1 MCYHNGDA
9 DGMFYS
15 EEHVVEQMVACVQRP
30 V

>member
-15 EEHVVEQMVACVQRP
+15 EENFDEKMVACVQLP
-30 V
+30 L